1 MKTQK
6 QKNTVFIKC
15 SSQCFEDPNSW
26 DEFVKLVSFI
36 VSACFNTT
44 MQNPGK
50 YGNAQMYMCM
60 KDNDNALSVLPP
72 VEY

>member
-1 MKTQK
+1 
-6 QKNTVFIKC
+6 
-15 SSQCFEDPNSW
+15 
-26 DEFVKLVSFI
+26 
-36 VSACFNTT
+36 

-72 VEY
+72 VEYWWLFWSNIIKVCILSIRILSNKGNKKSHCYNKIVVVF